1 MALRKIIIEV
11 EDKGKINRKTM
22 PRHEVKYIN
31 GIYRF
36 PVYIYLKNRRKKNQF
51 IKNENTV
58 SGRKE
63 ENNLKSYELYFFKK
77 IDCYF

>member
-1 MALRKIIIEV
+1 LALRKIIIEV
-11 EDKGKINRKTM
+11 EDEGKISRKTL

-31 GIYRF
+31 GIYLF

-58 SGRKE
+58 LGSKE
-63 ENNLKSYELYFFKK
+63 
-77 IDCYF
+77 

>member
-1 MALRKIIIEV
+1 MIEV

-22 PRHEVKYIN
+22 PSHEVKYIN
-31 GIYRF
+31 GIYLF
-36 PVYIYLKNRRKKNQF
+36 PVYICLKKRRKKNQF

-63 ENNLKSYELYFFKK
+63 
-77 IDCYF
+77 